1 MYNNTFLINRKF
13 RPQGLLLVYILCVRF
28 FFLFLNVFD
37 SFCWALNTH
46 NKLTKSNKIKLV
58 FWIFTNWKNIVLS
71 SRKQIAQCIT
81 ASWIFVI
88 FVPCEYDMENFVRPV
103 SYAIEIWDWSAFF
116 LRKSAPMSPQ
126 VRNIM
131 NLDLLNLY
139 RFYKSIHHWKITF

>member
-1 MYNNTFLINRKF
+1 MYNNTILINRKF

-28 FFLFLNVFD
+28 FFHFLNVFD

-58 FWIFTNWKNIVLS
+58 FWIFTNWKSIVLS

-88 FVPCEYDMENFVRPV
+88 FVPCEYDMENSTSLLCHWDLRLKRIFSSKKCAYVASSQKHNESWPAKFV
-103 SYAIEIWDWSAFF
+103 
-116 LRKSAPMSPQ
+116 
-126 VRNIM
+126 
-131 NLDLLNLY
+131 
-139 RFYKSIHHWKITF
+139 